1 MRRRMES
8 MPPPAPSAVQ
18 MRFDDYATVDGVK
31 LPKRISLSVDGTPT
45 PTSIA
50 VAIAIHD
57 FISLSLRRRP
67 ASAAARPP
75 AGLWRDM
82 RA

>member
-45 PTSIA
+45 EEWTVEKIKVNPSIKA
-50 VAIAIHD
+50 EL
-57 FISLSLRRRP
+57 FQKKQ
-67 ASAAARPP
+67 
-75 AGLWRDM
+75 
-82 RA
+82 